1 MKKMLGLIIFVVLF
15 STIVKSQDSWG
26 FYINAANTSLINK
39 DANYTKTAFNS
50 IGDFAERQPFYGSLI
65 KKSATWHK
73 SFGVW
78 YKIPFEKEKISY
90 YVVAG
95 VATYGHKE
103 QLDGGKSED
112 YPYGLSFNSLPPG
125 DANISITNKYYN
137 YFFSIGTKAELKI
150 HKKIYTEIQVSYAIN
165 KNNHDKPVKA
175 FRSVFSPVARTNTGA
190 ASVGKD
196 IPYNDV
202 NYRGIIFFQGG
213 VNYQILKQ
221 LKLHILYS
229 LSLTPVNKYTEIK
242 KLYYRGIALQVSYS
256 AW

>member
-1 MKKMLGLIIFVVLF
+1 MKKMLGLIIFVLF
-15 STIVKSQDSWG
+15 FSCIVKSQDSWG

-73 SFGVW
+73 SFGIW
-78 YKIPFEKEKISY
+78 YKIPLNKEKINY
-90 YVVAG
+90 YIVAG

-103 QLDGGKSED
+103 RLDGGKSED
-112 YPYGLSFNSLPPG
+112 FPYAFYQNLPAG
-125 DANISITNKYYN
+125 DSAIEITNKYRN
-137 YFFSIGTKAELKI
+137 YFFNVGFKADIKLYKRI
-150 HKKIYTEIQVSYAIN
+150 FTEVQLSYLVN
-165 KNNHDKPVKA
+165 KNNHNKTVKA
-175 FRSVFSPVARTNTGA
+175 FRSLFDYAVLYQDGFAK
-190 ASVGKD
+190 GKD
-196 IPYNDV
+196 HSYNDV
-202 NYRGIIFFQGG
+202 NYTGILFFQGG

-221 LKLHILYS
+221 LKLHVLYS

-242 KLYYRGIALQVSYS
+242 KLYYRGVALQVSYS